1 MRKER
6 NKDDPSERTKEMLVE
21 DWWKV
26 EMMSPFGLVGSEV
39 FEGHP
44 NESVE
49 KGVGLTCPKQEA
61 RAGI

>member
-1 MRKER
+1 
-6 NKDDPSERTKEMLVE
+6 MLVE